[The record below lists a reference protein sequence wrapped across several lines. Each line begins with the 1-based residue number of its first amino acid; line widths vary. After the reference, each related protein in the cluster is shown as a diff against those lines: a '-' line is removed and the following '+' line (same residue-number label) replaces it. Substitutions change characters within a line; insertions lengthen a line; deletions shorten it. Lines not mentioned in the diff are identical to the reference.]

1 MHDYPYYQHCVCGR
15 ARGCNEHS
23 PVTAEQTGQLW
34 SMAKW
39 PASLGIFSRRWEQAG
54 SSIPHPASAPSSPAH
69 PRQPAAS
76 HRAKPPRCRDAGERK
91 QNPTWRRWRRRRAGP
106 GSRGRGG
113 SRRAPGGWRWGPAVL
128 AAPSCSAGLL
138 RKKQRALAT
147 DFKIHEKCF
156 VWLLLPW
163 FCFKVVHCTEA
174 AASSQLCW
182 GCPQQGAV
190 WWAQPCLRGG
200 CDASGQEHETPAPTP
215 GPLPTQPSRSFHGWA
230 AEWGP
235 SFKTHWR
242 L

>member
-1 MHDYPYYQHCVCGR
+1 
-15 ARGCNEHS
+15 
-23 PVTAEQTGQLW
+23 
-34 SMAKW
+34 MASEPGHFQQEMGAGW
-39 PASLGIFSRRWEQAG
+39 ELHPAPSLPASV
-54 SSIPHPASAPSSPAH
+54 PSSPAH

-76 HRAKPPRCRDAGERK
+76 RRAKPPRCRDAGERK
-91 QNPTWRRWRRRRAGP
+91 QNPTWRWWRGRRAGP
-106 GSRGRGG
+106 GSQGRGG

-200 CDASGQEHETPAPTP
+200 CDDPSIWAGARNPCTHTRASAHPAQPVLPRLGCRVGTQFQIP
-215 GPLPTQPSRSFHGWA
+215 LEALGPLVPLGRHGFDTLRIKA
-230 AEWGP
+230 PCPATGV
-235 SFKTHWR
+235 
-242 L
+242 